1 MHKKLDHWFE
11 KLQVAPGDA
20 AHLKRRK
27 AAAKPPGLSRKEV
40 ADATDTAIA
49 DVDRLQ
55 YLLYADAGSSLL
67 VVLQGLDAAGKDGT
81 IRHVMTGMN
90 PQGVKVAAFKQ
101 PTPQEAA
108 HDFLW
113 RVHRAAPGRGE
124 VAIFNRSHYEDVL
137 VTRVHELVP
146 EDVWRARYDQI
157 NAFEAQIMANGTRI
171 LKFFLHIS
179 PE

>member
-1 MHKKLDHWFE
+1 
-11 KLQVAPGDA
+11 
-20 AHLKRRK
+20 
-27 AAAKPPGLSRKEV
+27 
-40 ADATDTAIA
+40 
-49 DVDRLQ
+49 
-55 YLLYADAGSSLL
+55 
-67 VVLQGLDAAGKDGT
+67 
-81 IRHVMTGMN
+81 
-90 PQGVKVAAFKQ
+90 
-101 PTPQEAA
+101 EAA

-146 EDVWRARYDQI
+146 GDVWRARYDQI

-179 PE
+179 PEEQLDRFAKRLDDPARQWKISESDYSERTFWDSYTEAYEEALARTSTAQAPWFVVPSDHKWVRNFVVARIIADTLESMGLRTPPLRVSLAAIRRRYHKAVKAAK